1 MSPRIAGIARA
12 PLILAA
18 GAALAL
24 SACAT
29 GPGPAKVTRF
39 HLGQPIAP
47 GEIAVEPRPGLDPQ
61 SLEFRSYAGAV
72 TAELTRLGFRPAAS
86 VGHSELVAVVDV
98 ARMSRDGPPR
108 DSPFRIGI
116 GGASFGRSTG
126 VGGGVSFP
134 VGRARSSEVVGTQ
147 LAVQIKRR
155 SDGTV
160 IWEGRASAEARG
172 DSPAADP
179 QASVT
184 RLAQALFTGFPGES
198 GRTITVK

>member
-1 MSPRIAGIARA
+1 MSIRRAGIARV
-12 PLILAA
+12 PILFAA

-24 SACAT
+24 SGCAT
-29 GPGPAKVTRF
+29 GPSPARVTRF

-47 GEIAVEPRPGLDPQ
+47 AEIAVEPRPGLDPQ
-61 SLEFRSYAGAV
+61 SLEFRSYADAV
-72 TAELTRLGFRPAAS
+72 ASELARLGFRQAAS
-86 VGHSELVAVVDV
+86 VGRSELVAVVDV
-98 ARMSRDGPPR
+98 ARMSREGPPR
-108 DSPFRIGI
+108 ESPFRIGI
-116 GGASFGRSTG
+116 GGASFGGSTG

-134 VGRARSSEVVGTQ
+134 VGKARSSEVVGTQ

-155 SDGTV
+155 SEGTI

-172 DSPAADP
+172 DTPAADP

-184 RLAQALFTGFPGES
+184 RLAHALFAGFPGES